1 MAVKKYTTT
10 IKDAT
15 FSEERALYNLH
26 DAVVKSCRFEGEED
40 GESALKESGRLRVED
55 CYFDLRYPLWHVT
68 GATILRGEMTKNC
81 RAALWYSK
89 DITAEECKMHG
100 IKALRECE
108 NVSLNRC
115 DVSSAEFGWKS
126 RKINV
131 TGGVIE
137 SEYAFLLAKDLFV
150 TGLQFHG
157 KYSFQYVENAKFSKC
172 TLDTKDAFWHS
183 KNVVVKDCVLRGE
196 YLGWYSE
203 NLTLIRCKIIGTQ
216 PLCYCKGLKL
226 VDCETENC
234 DLAFEY
240 SSVKASIKGGIVSI
254 KNPHS
259 GKIVADEVGNV
270 ILKDSVLKT
279 HAQIFV
285 RTSQKTKRA
294 QKAAKKA
301 SKKAAK
307 QTAERTKN
315 AVKNAED
322 QTTGGAQ

>member
-26 DAVVKSCRFEGEED
+26 DAVVQSCRFEGEED
-40 GESALKESGRLRVED
+40 GESALKESGKLRVED

-68 GATILRGEMTKNC
+68 GASIVRGEMTENC
-81 RAALWYSK
+81 RAALWYGK
-89 DITAEECKMHG
+89 NITAEECKMHG

-108 NVSLNRC
+108 NVSLYRC
-115 DVSSAEFGWKS
+115 DVSSAEFGWKCS
-126 RKINV
+126 FINV
-131 TGGVIE
+131 SGGAIE
-137 SEYAFLLAKDLFV
+137 SEYAFFLSKDLFV
-150 TGLQFHG
+150 TNLQFHG

-183 KNVVVKDCVLRGE
+183 KNVVAKDCVLRGE

-203 NLTLIRCKIIGTQ
+203 NLTLVRCKIIGTQ

-259 GKIVADEVGNV
+259 GKIVADSVDNV
-270 ILKDSVLKT
+270 VLKDSVLKT
-279 HAQIFV
+279 RAQIFV
-285 RTSQKTKRA
+285 RTLQKTKRA
-294 QKAAKKA
+294 QKAARESIKKDA
-301 SKKAAK
+301 KRAAK
-307 QTAERTKN
+307 SAKKS
-315 AVKNAED
+315 VKDTEEKTSD
-322 QTTGGAQ
+322 GAQ